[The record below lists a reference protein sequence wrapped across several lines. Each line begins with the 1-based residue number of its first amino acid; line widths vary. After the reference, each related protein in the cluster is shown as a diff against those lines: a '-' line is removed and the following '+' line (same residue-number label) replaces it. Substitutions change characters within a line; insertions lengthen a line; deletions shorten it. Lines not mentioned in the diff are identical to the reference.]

1 MSLEEI
7 AEFAQA
13 FSPSRRTV
21 LAMLLAGSG
30 GLTGR
35 GPGEARKGRMGPDC
49 GKQARKRCRRCPVPQ
64 ALPAQLPTR
73 TGSVRSSGNLLRYVL
88 SGWPV
93 ALPAGAP
100 ELARMTFLAREGV
113 TEAHPTP

>member
-30 GLTGR
+30 GLAGR

-49 GKQARKRCRRCPVPQ
+49 GKQARKRCTADAAQCRKLYLPSCQ
-64 ALPAQLPTR
+64 LEPAQCEAAATCCD
-73 TGSVRSSGNLLRYVL
+73 TCSADGLLRCL
-88 SGWPV
+88 L
-93 ALPAGAP
+93 ALQNSL
-100 ELARMTFLAREGV
+100 E
-113 TEAHPTP
+113 